1 VLLIFTPKSSN
12 RLIYTFELIFTE
24 LLGIEYKLSDD
35 EEHFE
40 DFIGPKFNY
49 SHQYVEKNFFIYAN
63 PLLFEKGV
71 HPQDIEHTHFRDE
84 TVPFATHHPKSE
96 FPFDL
101 FAASF
106 YLITR
111 YEEYLPFEADK
122 HGRFPA
128 KSSLAS
134 LLGFLEKPVINIW
147 AKSLL
152 EKLHE
157 YYPLLESNPK
167 FKYNFIPTYDIDI
180 AYSYK
185 YKGLYRN
192 IAAAVLDIKRLDFAR
207 VGERLKVLLGK
218 ELDPYDTFDYLE
230 KLEKEYNLKS
240 IYFFPVGSYSKYD
253 KNISTSRKPYRDLIQ
268 NTGDFSEIGI
278 HPSYISNE
286 NESLLEA
293 EITTLE
299 QITKRSIARSR
310 QHYVKLKFPDTYERL
325 IDKGINKDYSMG
337 YPDALGFRASVASSF
352 FFYDLSQET
361 TTQLRVYPFV
371 MMDVT
376 FKNYHQFNE
385 KETLQKI
392 RQIIREVHRVEGML
406 ITVWHNNTLSETDG
420 WEGWRSIY
428 ENMLEWATNQ

>member
-1 VLLIFTPKSSN
+1 VLLIYTPKSSN
-12 RLIYTFELIFTE
+12 RLVYTFNVIFTE
-24 LLGIEYKLSDD
+24 LLGVEYKITDS

-40 DFIGPKFNY
+40 DFIGPKINY
-49 SHQYVEKNFFIYAN
+49 SQQYLEKYFFVYSN
-63 PLLFEKGV
+63 SLLFEKGV

-84 TVPFATHHPKSE
+84 TVPFATHHPQSAV
-96 FPFDL
+96 PFDL

-152 EKLHE
+152 EKLQE
-157 YYPLLESNPK
+157 SYPLLESNPK
-167 FKYNFIPTYDIDI
+167 YKYDFIPTYDIDI

-185 YKGLYRN
+185 CKGIYRN
-192 IAAAVLDIKRLDFAR
+192 IAGGLLDLKKLNFKR
-207 VGERLKVLLGK
+207 VGERLKVLFGN
-218 ELDPYDTFDYLE
+218 EPDPYDTFDYLE
-230 KLEKEYNLKS
+230 KLEKEYNLHP
-240 IYFFPVGSYSKYD
+240 IYFFPVGSYSTYD
-253 KNISTSRKPYRDLIQ
+253 KNISISRKPYRDLIQ
-268 NTGDFSEIGI
+268 NVGDFADIGV

-286 NESLLEA
+286 NDKVLSQEIEALED
-293 EITTLE
+293 IS
-299 QITKRSIARSR
+299 KRKVTRSR
-310 QHYVKLKFPDTYERL
+310 QHYVKLSFPGTYEQL
-325 IDKGINKDYSMG
+325 IDKGVFKDYSMG

-352 FFYDLSQET
+352 LFYDLSQEMI
-361 TTQLRVYPFV
+361 TQLRIYPFM

-376 FKNYHQFNE
+376 FKHYNKLDQ

-392 RQIIREVHRVEGML
+392 RQIIREVHRVEGVL

-428 ENMLEWATNQ
+428 ENMLEWASNQ